1 MDARE
6 LAPATQ
12 PGTEQAV
19 PDAAPAARL
28 DPTGLLAL
36 QRTIGNAAV
45 GRLLQRRV
53 TMTTEGEVPPPA
65 ATGADA
71 WTEDEIRAIQR
82 EIRRLRLYDIT
93 VDGILGRGT
102 DQGLTE
108 AFGSQAWRQ
117 MSATEVHERLRAA
130 ERPAAGGGKA
140 LRSAEL
146 FSDGVLDVTFGIG
159 FIEAAAGRNPMSD
172 IAGAM
177 RTALE
182 GRGYTENGRRAAE
195 LLAAAGRPLA
205 SATTG
210 AFYVK
215 ENAFSYAP
223 PAGESR
229 QIHSIVRVVYND
241 VPGEGAAAADAFR
254 EGMTSGDASF
264 YIGHGRY
271 GTGPDFDRNFIE
283 FRLYDDQGRLEQTI
297 DSYQALETVMRGE
310 ARDPWQAFMARVNS
324 NRIVVELSN
333 AGNLRMAPRAHG
345 NEFGARLIQWA
356 LERSGT
362 PLQTGESGELA
373 TGAAANPQRR
383 YRVIAFYG
391 CSTNSYD
398 TALRDT
404 AGFGTRE
411 ADVLVT
417 NRTTSA
423 GAEITAFLA
432 FLDGIVGQ
440 GSAQRMLSSMNQAM
454 RADEARYSTNPWQF
468 TGLRD
473 NPRR

>member
-1 MDARE
+1 MGARE
-6 LAPATQ
+6 LAASV
-12 PGTEQAV
+12 EAE
-19 PDAAPAARL
+19 AAPAATPAAPEAQL
-28 DPTGLLAL
+28 GAAAILAL

-53 TMTTEGEVPPPA
+53 TMTTEGPPPA
-65 ATGADA
+65 ATGADS
-71 WTEDEIRAIQR
+71 WTEDEVRAIQR
-82 EIRRLRLYDIT
+82 ELRRLRLYDVTI
-93 VDGILGRGT
+93 DGILGRGT

-108 AFGSQAWRQ
+108 AFGSQAWRR

-130 ERPAAGGGKA
+130 ERPAAGGGRA

-159 FIEAAAGRNPMSD
+159 YIEAAAGRNPMSD
-172 IAGAM
+172 IAGSM

-205 SATTG
+205 DGTVGT
-210 AFYVK
+210 FYVK
-215 ENAFSYAP
+215 ENAFTYSP

-241 VPGEGAAAADAFR
+241 VPGGGAAAAAAFR

-283 FRLYDDQGRLEQTI
+283 FRLYDAQGNLEQTI
-297 DSYQALETVMRGE
+297 DTYQALETVMRGE
-310 ARDPWQAFMARVNS
+310 SRDPWQAFMARVNA

-333 AGNLRMAPRAHG
+333 AGNLRLAARPHD

-383 YRVIAFYG
+383 YRVVAFYG

-398 TALRDT
+398 TALRNT
-404 AGFGTRE
+404 EGFGTRE
-411 ADVLVT
+411 ADILVT
-417 NRTTSA
+417 NRTTSG
-423 GAEITAFLA
+423 GAEVSAFLA
-432 FLDGIVGQ
+432 FLDGIAGQ
-440 GSAQRMLSSMNQAM
+440 GSAERMLGSMNEAM
-454 RADEARYSTNPWQF
+454 RQNEGRYSTDPWRF
-468 TGLRD
+468 TGLGD

>member
-1 MDARE
+1 MGERE
-6 LAPATQ
+6 LA
-12 PGTEQAV
+12 QAV
-19 PDAAPAARL
+19 EADSEPAAAAAPGAQLGAASI
-28 DPTGLLAL
+28 LAL

-45 GRLLQRRV
+45 GRLLQRHV
-53 TMTTEGEVPPPA
+53 TMTTEGPPPA
-65 ATGADA
+65 ATGADS
-71 WTEDEIRAIQR
+71 WSEDEVRAIQR
-82 EIRRLRLYDIT
+82 ELRRLRLYDVTI
-93 VDGILGRGT
+93 DGVLGRGT

-108 AFGSQAWRQ
+108 AFGSQGWRQ

-130 ERPAAGGGKA
+130 ERPAAGGGRA

-159 FIEAAAGRNPMSD
+159 YIEAAAGRNPMSD
-172 IAGAM
+172 IAGSM

-205 SATTG
+205 DGTVGT
-210 AFYVK
+210 FYVK
-215 ENAFSYAP
+215 ENAFTYSP

-241 VPGEGAAAADAFR
+241 VPGGGAAAAAAFR

-283 FRLYDDQGRLEQTI
+283 FRLYDAQGNLEQTI
-297 DSYQALETVMRGE
+297 DTYQALETVMRGE
-310 ARDPWQAFMARVNS
+310 SRDPWQAFMARVNS

-333 AGNLRMAPRAHG
+333 AGNLRLAARPHDH
-345 NEFGARLIQWA
+345 EFGARLIQWA

-383 YRVIAFYG
+383 YRVVAFYG

-398 TALRDT
+398 TALRNT
-404 AGFGTRE
+404 EGFGTR
-411 ADVLVT
+411 
-417 NRTTSA
+417 RPTS
-423 GAEITAFLA
+423 
-432 FLDGIVGQ
+432 
-440 GSAQRMLSSMNQAM
+440 LS
-454 RADEARYSTNPWQF
+454 P
-468 TGLRD
+468 TG
-473 NPRR
+473 